1 MTPTNTTQLA
11 TKDSF
16 NFSKYGKLP
25 PQAIEL
31 EAAVLGALMIEGDKI
46 DDVIDIIPSGECF
59 YNNQNQLIYTTICTL
74 YKTGKSF
81 DFITVGQELKRSDKL
96 EAAGGNYYITTLTR
110 DVVSSANIE
119 EHARIVME
127 KYIAREL
134 IRTSGE
140 VLSEAYNDSA
150 DVFDLLDKA
159 SNFGTTLLDKI
170 IVKQYQHISAPLRE
184 RLMEMSK
191 LSDKSN
197 GIIGVAT
204 GFDQLDKITSGFS
217 PGQLIVL
224 AARPSVG
231 KTAFL
236 LNIAVNAM
244 TKSEKQTAIGIFSL
258 EMSKSELVDRVLAN
272 TSEIPLTNIRNNQVQ
287 HHELEKLFGISEQF
301 NNYPLYI
308 DDAPVL
314 TTLQLRAKAKK
325 MVRKNGVQMI
335 IIDYL
340 QLMTGEKER
349 GGNREQE
356 ISKISREL
364 KILAKQLQIPIIAL
378 SQMSRQVE
386 GRSDNKPKLSDIRES
401 GAIEQDA
408 DTVIFLYSNSKED
421 LKKEPFRINER
432 HLMIAKNRNGQLAD
446 LTFEF
451 NGPFQRFERE
461 RVYSQDIDWTPVE
474 PKATIVRAS
483 NVTTIVSAP
492 TFEQIKAAEQ
502 AKIDMAPEIDPHQE
516 ELPF

>member
-1 MTPTNTTQLA
+1 MPPTNTTQLA
-11 TKDSF
+11 TKDNF
-16 NFSKYGKLP
+16 NFTKYGKLP
-25 PQAIEL
+25 PQAPEL
-31 EAAVLGALMIEGDKI
+31 EAAVLGALMVEADKI

-59 YNNQNQLIYTTICTL
+59 YSNQNQLIYTVICNL
-74 YKTGKSF
+74 YKAGKSF
-81 DFITVGQELKRSDKL
+81 DFITVGQELKRTDNL
-96 EAAGGNYYITTLTR
+96 EKAGGNYYVVGLTK

-140 VLSEAYNDSA
+140 VLCEAYNDSA

-159 SNFGTTLLDKI
+159 SNFGTSLLDKI
-170 IVKQYQHISAPLRE
+170 ITKQYQHISAPMKE
-184 RLMEMSK
+184 RLFEMAK
-191 LSDKSN
+191 LSDKDN

-204 GFDQLDKITSGFS
+204 GFAQLDKITSGFC
-217 PGQLIVL
+217 PGQLIVI

-236 LNIAVNAM
+236 LNIAYNAM
-244 TKSEKQTAIGIFSL
+244 TLGESQTAIGIFSL
-258 EMSKSELVDRVLAN
+258 EMGKSELVDRVLAN
-272 TSEIPLTNIRNNQVQ
+272 ASDIPLTNIRNNQLQ
-287 HHELEKLFGISEQF
+287 HHEIEKLYGISVQF
-301 NNYPLYI
+301 NEYPIYI

-325 MVRKNGVQMI
+325 MVKKNGVGMI

-340 QLMTGEKER
+340 QLMTGEKES

-378 SQMSRQVE
+378 SQMSRLVE
-386 GRSDNKPKLSDIRES
+386 GRSDNRPKLSDIRES

-451 NGPFQRFERE
+451 NGPFQRFEKE
-461 RVYSQDIDWTPVE
+461 RVYSQDVDWTPVE
-474 PKATIVRAS
+474 PRPIIARTP
-483 NVTTIVSAP
+483 NVTTLVSAP
-492 TFEQIKAAEQ
+492 TFEQIKAADQ
-502 AKIDMAPEIDPHQE
+502 SIFTTAPNIDPNQE